1 LPAFQNQLPAFSNIL
16 YSGILAT
23 NLFLKKYKMA
33 TEEFP
38 LKKVCIICAKG
49 TIEDVYAAL
58 VMSNGAVMEGIETKM
73 FFTFFGLDAITK
85 KTMNSLHTGVVGN
98 PAMRM
103 PGGLPFPTLL
113 GIIPGVETG
122 VSAMMRSQMD
132 KLDIPPVKEFL
143 EMIEAGGGE
152 IYACKLAM
160 DMFKLKKDDLWEG
173 VKDVLTVGQFYEMCG
188 GLQTQIIFT

>member
-1 LPAFQNQLPAFSNIL
+1 
-16 YSGILAT
+16 
-23 NLFLKKYKMA
+23 MA
-33 TEEFP
+33 QKEEYP

-58 VMSNGAVMEGIETKM
+58 IMANGAVMEGIEAKL

-85 KTMNSLHTGVVGN
+85 NQMNKLHTGTVGN

-113 GIIPGVETG
+113 GILPGVEAG
-122 VSAMMRSQMD
+122 VSAMMKSQMD

-143 EMIEAGGGE
+143 EMIVAGGGE
-152 IYACKLAM
+152 IYACKLAC
-160 DMFKLKKDDLWEG
+160 DMFKIEKEDLTEE
-173 VKDVLTVGQFYEMCG
+173 VIDIITVGRFYELAG
-188 GLQTQIIFT
+188 GHGTQIIFV